1 MYKKLILDSG
11 LRMLHSGLT
20 VETWGNISARDPE
33 TGLVYLTPSAMHY
46 DKLSE
51 DDIIVANLDG
61 TLVEHRRKPTIEI
74 DMHLGIYRARPDINA
89 VVHTHPIY
97 SQVFAVLRED
107 IPPVIDEAAQIMGG
121 AVHCARYALP
131 GSAELAANCVEALG
145 KTGRACLLANH
156 GAVCVGA
163 DMDGAFKVSTVLE
176 MTAHIYQLARAIGKP
191 ATLGEDLVS
200 VMHDFAYNQYGK

>member
-46 DKLSE
+46 EKLRE
-51 DDIIVANLDG
+51 DDIIVAKLDG
-61 TLVEHRRKPTIEI
+61 TLVEHRRKPTIEM
-74 DMHLGIYRARPDINA
+74 DMHLSIYRARPDINA
-89 VVHTHPIY
+89 IVHTHPIY
-97 SQVFAVLRED
+97 SQIFAVLRED

-121 AVHCARYALP
+121 AVHCTEYALP
-131 GSAELAANCVEALG
+131 GTAELATNCVAALG
-145 KTGRACLLANH
+145 KAGRACLLANH
-156 GAVCVGA
+156 GAVCIGA
-163 DMDGAFKVSTVLE
+163 DMEGAFKVSTVLE

-191 ATLGEDLVS
+191 VTLGEDLVS
-200 VMHDFAYNQYGK
+200 TMHDFAYNQYGK